1 VADPDTYNRI
11 TLKFSASYARRGGAE
26 QVYQMK
32 FSLSG
37 DALTSSADAEEV
49 ATALADPILGI
60 SQPDTSWIGWLYYAP
75 GSEVNSYQGSYA
87 TGAKPGTQAGY
98 LDNNGAYQQ
107 LEVCALLKAVTG
119 VSSKGKAVYLMK
131 HVHNVQQ
138 SNTGAGVLNPIDI
151 SNFAD
156 WSTGLGTHDL
166 VTVSPTTGEASQAWE
181 VDPALYTR
189 QLRRGY
195 LPKA

>member
-1 VADPDTYNRI
+1 
-11 TLKFSASYARRGGAE
+11 
-26 QVYQMK
+26 MK

-37 DALTSSADAEEV
+37 DALTSSSDAEEV

-60 SQPDTSWIGWLYYAP
+60 SQPSTSWVGWLYYPP
-75 GSEVNSYQGSYA
+75 GTDVNAYQGSYG
-87 TGAKPGTQAGY
+87 TGDMPGTAAGY
-98 LDNNGAYQQ
+98 VSPYNVSQQ
-107 LEVCALLKAVTG
+107 LEVCALFRALCG
-119 VSSKGKAVYLMK
+119 VSSKGKAVYLSK

-138 SNTGAGVLNPIDI
+138 SQDGVGVLNPIDI
-151 SNFAD
+151 TAFAP
-156 WSTGLGTHDL
+156 WHTGLGSHDL
-166 VTVSPTTGEASQAWE
+166 VTVSPTTGDASQAWE